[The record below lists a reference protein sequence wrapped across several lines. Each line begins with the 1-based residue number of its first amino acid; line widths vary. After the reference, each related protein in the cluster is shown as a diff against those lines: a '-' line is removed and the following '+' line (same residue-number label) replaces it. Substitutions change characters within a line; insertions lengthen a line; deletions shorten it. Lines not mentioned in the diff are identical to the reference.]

1 MSAPHCIGFILDG
14 NRRWAKERNLPTLQG
29 HTRGFEVLKE
39 AVRWVKARQIPHMV
53 VYAFSTENW
62 GRSPEEVAYLM
73 DIFRTMIQDSAREL
87 SEQGVRVRFVGQRER
102 FAQDIQDGMSS
113 VEAESAAHT
122 ACTLWICLSYG
133 GRAEIVQAATRAAQ
147 SGVITEERLAEHLWT
162 AGMPDPDIIV
172 RTSGEHRLS
181 GFLTWQSVYSELFF
195 IKPHWPDFSE
205 TLLDEVLNEYAERE
219 RRHGK

>member
-1 MSAPHCIGFILDG
+1 MNAPRCIGFILDG
-14 NRRWAKERNLPTLQG
+14 NRRWAKERGLPTLQG
-29 HTRGFEVLKE
+29 HQRGFEVLKD

-73 DIFRTMIQDSAREL
+73 DLFRTMIQDSAREL

-102 FAQDIQDGMSS
+102 FAKDIQEGMAS
-113 VEAESAAHT
+113 VEADSAVHT

-133 GRAEIVQAATRAAQ
+133 GHAEIVHAATQAAQT
-147 SGVITEERLAEHLWT
+147 GTITEESLAAHLWT

-181 GFLTWQSVYSELFF
+181 GFLTWQSIYSELFF

-205 TLLDEVLNEYAERE
+205 ALLDEVLNEYAERE